1 MQSAQVQQI
10 QHQIPA
16 GASVILKM
24 SELPTIGE
32 SLGALP
38 VNSKVKT
45 IEYLLSCVRS
55 AFIDLE
61 ILLNLRS
68 CSH

>member
-24 SELPTIGE
+24 SEIPSIGE
-32 SLGALP
+32 WP
-38 VNSKVKT
+38 EVICT
-45 IEYLLSCVRS
+45 FY
-55 AFIDLE
+55 
-61 ILLNLRS
+61 
-68 CSH
+68 SH